1 MYIMYIICCINKRT
15 VETNMYNMYIM
26 YIICFINKRTVET
39 RDIIIPSWLPR
50 GSCGVLL
57 GRVLRGF
64 LVFLR
69 VSSKFFLESCPF
81 GVGFIKL
88 VETNNLI
95 SK

>member
-1 MYIMYIICCINKRT
+1 MTLKKGIKRLF
-15 VETNMYNMYIM
+15 E
-26 YIICFINKRTVET
+26 RTIPT
-39 RDIIIPSWLPR
+39 RRSRSHEKAKFIPSWLTR

-57 GRVLRGF
+57 GRVLGGF
-64 LVFLR
+64 LVYLR
-69 VSSKFFLESCPF
+69 VSSKFFLGSCPF